1 MSEKPNRCPLCKSTD
16 RSVRWPVMYRKPVQD
31 MRPDGPPTITIR
43 YKNVSLPCADKF
55 HNAPTPAPQDE
66 AAESGDWIMAVDQAH
81 GTCLTARIA
90 ALDCPPRGPQ
100 CGDAS
105 IGGGNCEAHAAA
117 YKEWDAVRRRMSHG

>member
-1 MSEKPNRCPLCKSTD
+1 MSETAMTD
-16 RSVRWPVMYRKPVQD
+16 AEVDAAVLKVLRTLYSFSNNDQLAAERRILWRAAM
-31 MRPDGPPTITIR
+31 
-43 YKNVSLPCADKF
+43 AA
-55 HNAPTPAPQDE
+55 APTPAPQDE
-66 AAESGDWIMAVDQAH
+66 AAKAETQAESWIMAVDQAH

-90 ALDCPPRGPQ
+90 ALACPPRGPQ